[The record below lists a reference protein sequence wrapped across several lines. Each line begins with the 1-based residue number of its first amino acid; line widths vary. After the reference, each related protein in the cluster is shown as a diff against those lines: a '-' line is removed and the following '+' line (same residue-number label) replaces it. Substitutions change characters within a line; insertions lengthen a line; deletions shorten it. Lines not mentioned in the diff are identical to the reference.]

1 MYELVAQIDSL
12 DPRFY
17 DEFKT
22 IMENGT
28 GDEIRDYLLN
38 NCGCEHQ
45 QESEIYNDVIIQD
58 SKYLVTYRDI
68 MCETVSLYLL

>member
-1 MYELVAQIDSL
+1 MYELVAQIDNFSPL
-12 DPRFY
+12 WGDFQI
-17 DEFKT
+17 

-45 QESEIYNDVIIQD
+45 QESEIYDDVIIQD